1 MCFVSS
7 VFSLLSNAS
16 LLDNGRKIRNLG
28 CPDKFISH
36 ASPAEM
42 YIEAKLMSYDIVEKV
57 LSVLKI
63 KSSELKIVSPK

>member
-1 MCFVSS
+1 
-7 VFSLLSNAS
+7 
-16 LLDNGRKIRNLG
+16 
-28 CPDKFISH
+28 
-36 ASPAEM
+36 M

>member
-1 MCFVSS
+1 M
-7 VFSLLSNAS
+7 SLLSNAS
-16 LLDNGRKIRNLG
+16 LLDNGLKIRNLVF
-28 CPDKFISH
+28 PDKFISH
-36 ASPAEM
+36 ASPEEM